1 MDCEFTSSC
10 RQPMFLEKLKPKK
23 KKKLKK
29 LKKEKKEK
37 KKMEDWIERNYYR
50 NITARVLSTTN
61 TIFR

>member
-1 MDCEFTSSC
+1 
-10 RQPMFLEKLKPKK
+10 MFLEKLKPKK